1 MPGLLQSP
9 SGTEGVGPVGGNV
22 ANSFIAT
29 VYYKQATALLDR
41 GLYDEAEGYFREVLR
56 IWPDHPGALNNLGTA
71 VCRQQR
77 IPEAE
82 EYHRRALVLDPN
94 DHAIL
99 NNLGNVLWEQG
110 RLDEA
115 VRYYRQAIQLRP
127 DSPKALMNFGVTL
140 SDLGEFDEALQWI
153 RESLRLQPDPP
164 GSHVN
169 LGNLLARQGDLDGAI
184 ACYEHAL
191 HVCPDFAEARRNRAY
206 IWLTRGD
213 FERGWPEHEWR
224 LKCSE
229 LLLLTVN
236 SPRWT
241 GEDLGGRSILLIAEQ
256 GLGDTLQFIR
266 FAPLVKERQGQVV
279 VACPKPL
286 IRVVARSPGV
296 DRVVDWKSA
305 VPACDVHAS
314 LLSLPA
320 ILGTTLANLPA
331 EPYLSVDSGTV
342 EKWRPIVARALRW
355 RDRRET
361 ESVKKPDR
369 VFKIGIAW
377 QGNRGHKGDRWRSF
391 PLTHFAHLAE
401 LPGVRLISLQK
412 SDGSEQLAELTGRFP
427 VADLTRRNKGH
438 KDRRDF
444 LDTAAVMTQLDLV
457 VTPDSSLAHLAG
469 SLGVR
474 VWVPLSTVGEWR
486 WLTDRDD
493 SPWYPTL
500 RLFRQTTFGDWE
512 SVFKRMADALRQELI
527 T

>member
-1 MPGLLQSP
+1 MAGLLDAMSET
-9 SGTEGVGPVGGNV
+9 GAVGQVRADV

-29 VYYKQATALLDR
+29 VYFKQATGLLER

-56 IWPDHPGALNNLGTA
+56 LWPDHPGALNNLGTA
-71 VCRQQR
+71 VWRQGR
-77 IPEAE
+77 IHEAE
-82 EYHRRALVLDPN
+82 EFHRRALVLDSN
-94 DHAIL
+94 DFAIL

-115 VRYYRQAIQLRP
+115 VRWYRQAVRLRP
-127 DSPKALMNFGVTL
+127 DSPEVLMNFGVTL
-140 SDLGEFDEALQWI
+140 SDLGEFDEASHWI
-153 RESLRLQPDPP
+153 RESLRLLPDSP

-169 LGNLLARQGDLDGAI
+169 LGNLFARQGNLDGARD
-184 ACYEHAL
+184 CYEQAL
-191 HVCPDFAEARRNRAY
+191 RLRPDFPEARRNRAY

-213 FERGWPEHEWR
+213 FEAGWPEHEWR
-224 LKCSE
+224 LKCAE
-229 LLLLTVN
+229 PLLLTVN

-241 GEDLGGRSILLIAEQ
+241 GEDLDGRSILLVAEQ

-266 FAPLVKERQGQVV
+266 FAPLVKERRGYVV

-286 IRVVARSPGV
+286 MRLVARCRGI

-305 VPACDVHAS
+305 LPDSDVHAS
-314 LLSLPA
+314 LLSLPM
-320 ILGTTLANLPA
+320 ILGTTLENIPA
-331 EPYLSVDSGTV
+331 ESYLSVDSATV
-342 EKWRPIVARALRW
+342 EKWRPIVARALC
-355 RDRRET
+355 RREQRDT
-361 ESVKKPDR
+361 DSAKKTDH

-377 QGNRGHKGDRWRSF
+377 QGNRAHKGDRWRSF
-391 PLTHFAHLAE
+391 PLTNFAHLAK

-412 SDGSEQLAELTGRFP
+412 SDGSEQLAERIGRFP
-427 VADLTRRNKGH
+427 VAELTRPDKGH

-444 LDTAAVMTQLDLV
+444 LDTAAVMRQLDLV

-469 SLGVR
+469 SLGIR

-486 WLTDRDD
+486 WLIDRDT

-500 RLFRQTTFGDWE
+500 RLFRQTSFADWD
-512 SVFKRMADALRQELI
+512 SVFQRMADALRQELA